1 MLASGLSLLLVGVW
15 VFSPVYITLS
25 AVTLSNTVLY
35 RVALL
40 RGFVVRKQN
49 KKKDVLLG
57 QFFPVLIPLKDFSI
71 AETET
76 HRNHNA
82 AHTDGIFS
90 V

>member
-57 QFFPVLIPLKDFSI
+57 
-71 AETET
+71 
-76 HRNHNA
+76 
-82 AHTDGIFS
+82 
-90 V
+90 